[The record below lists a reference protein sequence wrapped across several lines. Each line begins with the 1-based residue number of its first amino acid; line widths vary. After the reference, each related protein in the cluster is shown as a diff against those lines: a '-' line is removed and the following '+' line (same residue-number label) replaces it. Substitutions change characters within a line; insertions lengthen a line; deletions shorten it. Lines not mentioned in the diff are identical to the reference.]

1 MGPMPIV
8 TVVKENKGGRH
19 VRGTEG
25 TARGQ
30 QGVVKAQDDVEQD
43 AMQLSVIWASESA
56 WEFDRETPVKQEKD
70 E

>member
-1 MGPMPIV
+1 MPIV

-30 QGVVKAQDDVEQD
+30 QGGVKAQDDVEQD